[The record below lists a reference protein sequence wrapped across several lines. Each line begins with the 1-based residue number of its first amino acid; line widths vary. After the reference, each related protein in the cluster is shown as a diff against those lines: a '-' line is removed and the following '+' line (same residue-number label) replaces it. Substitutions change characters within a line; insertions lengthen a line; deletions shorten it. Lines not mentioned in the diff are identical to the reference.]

1 MSIAKDKIMIRV
13 VSGVV
18 GFRRNL
24 KPGDVIEVE
33 AEDRAQASYLVG
45 IRSAEYVDAESTAK
59 PRRKT
64 SKAKT
69 SKTGDVDGKYDG
81 GEGGEESF

>member
-13 VSGVV
+13 ISGVV

-33 AEDRAQASYLVG
+33 EEDRAQASYLVG

-64 SKAKT
+64 GKDKA

>member
-1 MSIAKDKIMIRV
+1 MSIEKDKIMIRV
-13 VSGVV
+13 ISGVV

-64 SKAKT
+64 GKAKT
-69 SKTGDVDGKYDG
+69 SKTDDGDGKDEG
-81 GEGGEESF
+81 GKGGEESF

>member
-13 VSGVV
+13 ISGVV

-24 KPGDVIEVE
+24 TPGEVIEVD

-45 IRSAEYVDAESTAK
+45 IQSAEYVDAGSTAK

-64 SKAKT
+64 GKAKT

>member
-13 VSGVV
+13 ISGVV

-33 AEDRAQASYLVG
+33 EEDRAQASYLVG
-45 IRSAEYVDAESTAK
+45 IQSAEYVDAESTAK

-69 SKTGDVDGKYDG
+69 GKTGDVDGKYDG
-81 GEGGEESF
+81 GEGGEESL

>member
-13 VSGVV
+13 ISGVV

-33 AEDRAQASYLVG
+33 EEDRAQASYLVG

-64 SKAKT
+64 GKAKA

>member
-13 VSGVV
+13 ISGVV

-24 KPGDVIEVE
+24 KPGDMIEVD

-69 SKTGDVDGKYDG
+69 GNGDGKDEG
-81 GEGGEESF
+81 GEGGE